1 MSGGQD
7 REGNGGG
14 ASFFERLPAVRGKA
28 AALAATRA
36 AIFREELEE
45 KGAQAARAMAG
56 FAVAL
61 FFGAFALLLATALIA
76 ALLSKLLGGPV
87 AGVAATLALYLAIA
101 AAGAFVGV
109 RAAAKVQP
117 LDFPVTGAGLARDA
131 EVLSAAASPAPDPE
145 GDDDDEEDVEAR
157 FRAGSE

>member
-1 MSGGQD
+1 MSGELV
-7 REGNGGG
+7 REENDGGL
-14 ASFFERLPAVRGKA
+14 SFFARLAAARAKA

-45 KGAQAARAMAG
+45 KGAQAAWAMAG

-101 AAGAFVGV
+101 AAGAVVGA
-109 RAAAKVQP
+109 RAAARVQP
-117 LDFPVTGAGLARDA
+117 LAFPATGAELARDA
-131 EVLSAAASPAPDPE
+131 EVLSAAAAPLPE
-145 GDDDDEEDVEAR
+145 PEREDGEEDVEAR